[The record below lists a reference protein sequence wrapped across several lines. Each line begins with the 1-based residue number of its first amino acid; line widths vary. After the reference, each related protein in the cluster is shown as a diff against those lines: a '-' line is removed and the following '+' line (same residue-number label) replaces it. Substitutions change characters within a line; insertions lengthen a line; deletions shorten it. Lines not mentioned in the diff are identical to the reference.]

1 MLEYVIDIP
10 IKDSSSDSPSPPP
23 PSPSPTPPSHSPRPA
38 VTNAADAAA
47 AEPETSSA
55 VVLAGTTIALAA
67 AAEQVSDGDSTQT
80 QRRPSW
86 KVQLERV
93 FRTEKETDPKE
104 KARVDNFLRGVKVEQ
119 TVLYKDVGVK
129 DGCIYS
135 VKPRSIEAWVPE
147 DRVKEIK
154 NGDPVPLLKIKAP
167 VELSRVSEI
176 KAPVE
181 LSRDSMEAEWKA
193 GNDEALASEII
204 ALNGEESGKIN
215 ATWLN
220 HVTEQHLPLD
230 WKPGWNTLD
239 VPMWDSPSTR
249 KGKKHYIP
257 TTAEEGG
264 QSCVYIRNLPWD
276 VSDGDM
282 WHVLEKVAK
291 EEEKPGNT
299 AVPQDQRLFGDA
311 QGRKIFT
318 RPVYLFTNGTI
329 QARWSVSLKPSVSK
343 EKNKTLVDAFSA
355 VVEKEVEEEGKR
367 NEDECTTVYRTNE
380 REAKAVVRRLTAK
393 VFLQQQLRER
403 SQENHTDENV
413 VLEKF
418 AASGQKY
425 DAVQKLITKHFADAK
440 RDEVELQKVLDNVGT
455 NYFKIEED
463 KPNKFKRDSQ
473 LEQVKEVRE

>member
-23 PSPSPTPPSHSPRPA
+23 PSP
-38 VTNAADAAA
+38 
-47 AEPETSSA
+47 
-55 VVLAGTTIALAA
+55 
-67 AAEQVSDGDSTQT
+67 STQT

-104 KARVDNFLRGVKVEQ
+104 KARVDKFLRGVKVEQ

-147 DRVKEIK
+147 CRVKEIK

-181 LSRDSMEAEWKA
+181 LSRASMEAEWKA
-193 GNDEALASEII
+193 VNDEALASEII

-257 TTAEEGG
+257 TTVEEGG

-393 VFLQQQLRER
+393 VFLPQQLRER
-403 SQENHTDENV
+403 SQENHIDENV
-413 VLEKF
+413 VLLLEKF

>member
-23 PSPSPTPPSHSPRPA
+23 PSP
-38 VTNAADAAA
+38 
-47 AEPETSSA
+47 
-55 VVLAGTTIALAA
+55 
-67 AAEQVSDGDSTQT
+67 STQT

-104 KARVDNFLRGVKVEQ
+104 KARVDKFLRGVKVEQ

-135 VKPRSIEAWVPE
+135 VKPRSIEAWVE
-147 DRVKEIK
+147 EFRVKEIK

-181 LSRDSMEAEWKA
+181 LSRASMEAEWKA

-282 WHVLEKVAK
+282 WHVLEKVAE

-355 VVEKEVEEEGKR
+355 VVKKEVEEEGKR

-413 VLEKF
+413 GLLLEKF